1 MNNKEIENNI
11 IDENL
16 FNEKYEKNK
25 ENIISQYELLVNSA
39 HETSNHRENTNKFYL
54 TMIAALFTIGTYLST
69 EYNNSITIVLLIF
82 IIIICIRWRKH
93 LQEYKMLNSV
103 KFKIINNLELYLP
116 VKAFTTEWKILKHRK
131 YSGLTEW
138 NEKIP
143 LWLITISV
151 IWISLI
157 IIDVFNIIP
166 QILVYVQK
174 IYLIFF
180 K

>member
-1 MNNKEIENNI
+1 MQLKRILKMNNKEIENNI

-82 IIIICIRWRKH
+82 IIIICI
-93 LQEYKMLNSV
+93 
-103 KFKIINNLELYLP
+103 KF
-116 VKAFTTEWKILKHRK
+116 
-131 YSGLTEW
+131 
-138 NEKIP
+138 
-143 LWLITISV
+143 
-151 IWISLI
+151 
-157 IIDVFNIIP
+157 
-166 QILVYVQK
+166 
-174 IYLIFF
+174 IF
-180 K
+180 